1 METRNIEIELKPDIL
16 IEEFSMEKSK
26 YLEILYHLMVNS
38 IKFKRMN
45 EAKITIK
52 VFYDAITD
60 PGMV

>member
-1 METRNIEIELKPDIL
+1 MKQNIEIDTQTYMF

-26 YLEILYHLMVNS
+26 YFEILYLLMVNG

-52 VFYDAITD
+52 FFFDEITD